1 MTDGGKRALAG
12 AAGGLVNG
20 VFGGGGGQVL
30 LPLLTHWGGV
40 EQKRAFATCVAVV
53 LPMTCL
59 SAGIYLWQTAPPLG
73 QVLPYLVG
81 GLIGGFLGGATFR
94 RVPVGV
100 LRTIF
105 GVFMLYA
112 GVRYLL

>member
-1 MTDGGKRALAG
+1 MTDRGKRMLAG
-12 AAGGLVNG
+12 VAGGLVNG

-30 LPLLTHWGGV
+30 LPLLTRWGGL
-40 EQKRAFATCVAVV
+40 EQKQAFATCVAVI
-53 LPMTCL
+53 LPMSCL

-73 QVLPYLVG
+73 LVLPYLAG
-81 GLIGGFLGGATFR
+81 GLAGGLLGGLTFR

-100 LRTIF
+100 LRGSF
-105 GVFMLYA
+105 GAFMLYA